1 MAEPR
6 RKTLEELRTDAKKAG
21 PTTVRPRK
29 KEKWW
34 HSLLYAAIIALV
46 IRSFFI
52 EAFRIP
58 TGSMKNSLLVG
69 DHLFVNKLSY
79 YFKTPKYIP
88 FTAIEIPHLGFK
100 TFEVQRGDIV
110 VFEYPGD
117 RDLVEPREKNVN
129 YIKRCVG
136 LPGDSVEVRDK
147 QVYVNGVILPNP
159 EGLRYN
165 DKSFPKDHPD
175 PGGGRM
181 YPKGN
186 ETWNRDWYGPIRI
199 PKQGDV
205 IDLTPENFQAW
216 EVFIKREGHTA
227 RLGDQGTIII
237 DGMPA
242 SKYTVERDYLWMMGD
257 NRDASEDS
265 RYWGFCPYENV
276 VGSALFIY
284 WSMYNPPGQANVDGY
299 DEEEV
304 QSFKIRWNRL
314 FNAIR

>member
-6 RKTLEELRTDAKKAG
+6 RKTLEEIRTEAKTSPPPRK
-21 PTTVRPRK
+21 TRK

-88 FTAIEIPHLGFK
+88 FTAIRIPYIGFK
-100 TFEVQRGDIV
+100 TFDVRRGDVV

-129 YIKRCVG
+129 YIKRCIG
-136 LPGDSVEVRDK
+136 LAGDTVEVRDK
-147 QVYVNGVILPNP
+147 QVYVNGKLFPNP
-159 EGLRYN
+159 EGLRYD
-165 DKSFPKDHPD
+165 DKSLPKGHPD
-175 PGGGRM
+175 PGGGRIF
-181 YPKGN
+181 PRGN
-186 ETWNRDWYGPIRI
+186 MTWNRDWYGPIRI
-199 PKQGDV
+199 PKAGDV
-205 IDLTPENFQAW
+205 VGLRPENFEAW

-237 DGMPA
+237 DGMPT
-242 SKYTVERDYLWMMGD
+242 SKYVVERDYLWMMGD
-257 NRDASEDS
+257 NRDNSEDS

-276 VGSALFIY
+276 VGSGLFIY

-304 QSFKIRWNRL
+304 QQFKIRWNRL
-314 FNAIR
+314 FNAIK